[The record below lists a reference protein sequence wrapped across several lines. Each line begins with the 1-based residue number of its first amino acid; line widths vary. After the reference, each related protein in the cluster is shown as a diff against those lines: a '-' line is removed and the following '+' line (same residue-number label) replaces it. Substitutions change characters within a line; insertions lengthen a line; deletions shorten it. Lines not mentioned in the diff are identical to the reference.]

1 MQQLIEFT
9 SNHAILTGGFIAVL
23 LMLVWNE
30 FAQRGRGFR
39 VVSTAEAVQLM
50 NREDAQVVDVSPQ
63 ADFAKAHITGAR
75 NFTMSRLD
83 AQDKELSKLLDKPLL
98 VTCKAGQTAQQ
109 AAAKL
114 VKLGAGNVAVIRG
127 GNTQWMSDN
136 YPISRS

>member
-1 MQQLIEFT
+1 
-9 SNHAILTGGFIAVL
+9 
-23 LMLVWNE
+23 
-30 FAQRGRGFR
+30 
-39 VVSTAEAVQLM
+39 M

-63 ADFAKAHITGAR
+63 ADFSKAHITGAR

-83 AQDKELSKLLDKPLL
+83 AQDKELSRLLDKPLL

-109 AAAKL
+109 AAARL
-114 VKLGAGNVAVIRG
+114 VKLGAKNVAVMRG